1 MDAAVK
7 VMQRYASVRGD
18 RTAVKAATVRI
29 AAGTLPLLR
38 EIADP
43 RGRCNRQAFLH
54 IALAFL
60 ALQFGVAGLFW
71 LLGVE
76 MDETGTLLLNAP
88 ILWVGT
94 TVCVKRLHDVGR
106 RGWWIPGASGIWF
119 VAAMT
124 IATIVSIVLGADAVE
139 PGKPAFLAVFAAIT
153 LPVFGALLWL
163 HTAPSMALAN
173 RFGPVPDGMGLS
185 MPPKMLRVKDD
196 YVTASVLA

>member
-60 ALQFGVAGLFW
+60 ALQ
-71 LLGVE
+71 LGVE

-119 VAAMT
+119 VTAMT

-185 MPPKMLRVKDD
+185 MPPKNVARERRLRHGFSPGI
-196 YVTASVLA
+196 TAAT

>member
-1 MDAAVK
+1 MSTAAKVMEQCACLRVDRAAVK
-7 VMQRYASVRGD
+7 ASARQ
-18 RTAVKAATVRI
+18 AAAR
-29 AAGTLPLLR
+29 ALPLLR

-54 IALAFL
+54 IALVFL
-60 ALQFGVAGLFW
+60 ALQCGVAGLFW

-76 MDETGTLLLNAP
+76 MDETSTLLLNAP

-106 RGWWIPGASGIWF
+106 RGWWIPGAFGIWF
-119 VAAMT
+119 VAAMM

-153 LPVFGALLWL
+153 LPAFGALLWL
-163 HTAPSMALAN
+163 HTAPSMELAN
-173 RFGPVPDGMGLS
+173 RFGPVAQGMGLS
-185 MPPKMLRVKDD
+185 MPSRTVPAKND
-196 YVTASVLA
+196 YDTNSVLA